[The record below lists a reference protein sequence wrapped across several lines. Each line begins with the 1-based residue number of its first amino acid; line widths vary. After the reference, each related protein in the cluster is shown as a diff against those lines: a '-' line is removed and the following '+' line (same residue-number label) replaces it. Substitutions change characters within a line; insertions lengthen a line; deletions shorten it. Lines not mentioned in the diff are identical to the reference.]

1 MTDRASM
8 EISAAAGAAMNG
20 GNAMRYIMSS
30 ALKLLLKRDFDKK
43 QVPINCWQSEATIP
57 I

>member
-1 MTDRASM
+1 
-8 EISAAAGAAMNG
+8 MNG